1 MKRLAAVLARV
12 SLAVAFCLAA
22 AAPAHA
28 LCPNCIGQASSLS
41 TTLKVVGAFLLVP
54 PAIFFAVTIA
64 IRRLSRD

>member
-1 MKRLAAVLARV
+1 MRRLAAVLAFFH
-12 SLAVAFCLAA
+12 VAAA

-64 IRRLSRD
+64 IRRLGRD

>member
-1 MKRLAAVLARV
+1 MKRLTAVLARV
-12 SLAVAFCLAA
+12 SVATALCVAA

-41 TTLKVVGAFLLVP
+41 ATLKVVGAFLLVP